1 MLNLISKPLLVD
13 LLRTFDHK
21 KWLQPKIRYASVRSK
36 SQLITDIMKR
46 FEINRKRNL
55 LTFVPKFPHP
65 IHPKIT
71 YDLKKKTYLFDGKAL
86 DIPNFSRA
94 KGSCRFLPGPWRV
107 FFDFR
112 RDRLMTAE
120 EQCTR
125 TASDSNRIFP
135 RRDTGVS
142 ADCPKQSA
150 PSLPCSQ
157 IPT

>member
-21 KWLQPKIRYASVRSK
+21 RWLQPKIRYASVRSK

-46 FEINRKRNL
+46 FDIERKRNI

-65 IHPKIT
+65 IHPMIT
-71 YDLKKKTYLFDGKAL
+71 YDLRKKTYLFDEKAL

-94 KGSCRFLPGPWRV
+94 KGNCQFLPGPWRV

-112 RDRLMTAE
+112 SDRLLTKE
-120 EQCTR
+120 ER
-125 TASDSNRIFP
+125 DIHRASDSNRIFP
-135 RRDTGVS
+135 RPSIDAS
-142 ADCPKQSA
+142 AGCLKQ
-150 PSLPCSQ
+150 
-157 IPT
+157 I

>member
-1 MLNLISKPLLVD
+1 MLTLISKPLLVD

-36 SQLITDIMKR
+36 NQLIKDLMNR
-46 FEINRKRNL
+46 FEITRKRNL

-71 YDLKKKTYLFDGKAL
+71 YDLKRKTYLFDGKAL

-112 RDRLMTAE
+112 HDRLMTEE

-125 TASDSNRIFP
+125 TASGSNRIFP
-135 RRDTGVS
+135 VRDTGAS
-142 ADCPKQSA
+142 AGCLKQSA
-150 PSLPCSQ
+150 PSSPCSQ
-157 IPT
+157 TPT